1 MKGGRSGPSTDYSVA
16 EVRLREHKRES
27 DLTRVFVAT
36 PNTEKTTKQNQ
47 VALSLKQKEKVCFFS
62 MPRSWHM
69 KD

>member
-27 DLTRVFVAT
+27 DLTRVFVGT

-62 MPRSWHM
+62 MSRSWHM